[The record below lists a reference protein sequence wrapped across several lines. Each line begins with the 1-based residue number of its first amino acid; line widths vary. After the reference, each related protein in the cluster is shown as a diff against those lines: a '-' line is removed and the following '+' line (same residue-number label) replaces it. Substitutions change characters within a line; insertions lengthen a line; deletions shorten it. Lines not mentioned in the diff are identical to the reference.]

1 MRLLAPLALAGLAL
15 LAACQAPAPLPPP
28 PPVVQ
33 APPVPQGPPPKPK
46 IALVLGGGAARGFA
60 HVGVIRALEQE
71 KVPVDLI
78 VGTSVGSLIGA
89 IYASDA
95 SSFDLEWTAFQL
107 QKEDLFDFGVLNAV
121 TGMGFAKGDKLEAWV
136 KGHVKT
142 ADIEQLRIPFAAVA
156 TDLNWGYKVVLDKGS
171 VARAIRASAA
181 IPGVFQPVQHQG
193 KILVDG
199 GVVDNIP
206 IDVAKAK
213 GADLVIAV
221 DISANLGNTA
231 ITNLVDVSLQA
242 TNIMFALNVEHSKR
256 AADVLITPAGI
267 GDVGMLDFTQ
277 KKKCMQAGIE
287 ATQKA
292 MPEIRRVI
300 AAWVKA
306 HTPGAPANP

>member
-1 MRLLAPLALAGLAL
+1 MRLVKALALTGLAL
-15 LAACQAPAPLPPP
+15 LFACQTT
-28 PPVVQ
+28 PPVVI
-33 APPVPQGPPPKPK
+33 PPRPVIQVPQGPPPKPK

-71 KVPVDLI
+71 KIPIDMVI
-78 VGTSVGSLIGA
+78 GTSVGSLIGA
-89 IYASDA
+89 IYASDVN
-95 SSFDLEWTAFQL
+95 SFDLEWTAFQL
-107 QKEDLFDFGVLNAV
+107 EKEDIFDFGVLNAV

-136 KGHVKT
+136 KGHIKT
-142 ADIEQLRIPFAAVA
+142 TNIEQMKIPFAAVA
-156 TDLNWGYKVVLDKGS
+156 ADLNWGYKVVLDKGS

-206 IDVAKAK
+206 ISVAKAK

-221 DISANLGNTA
+221 DISSNLGNPN
-231 ITNLVDVSLQA
+231 ITNLLGVSLQA
-242 TNIMFALNVEHSKR
+242 TNIMFALNVEQSKK

-277 KKKCMQAGIE
+277 KKRCMQAGID
-287 ATQKA
+287 ATKQA
-292 MPEIRRVI
+292 MPTILKVI
-300 AAWVKA
+300 DAWVA
-306 HTPGAPANP
+306 AQPRPAAPLP